1 MTLVHRT
8 LFRRVAAAA
17 VAGATT
23 LTLFSTVV
31 AFSEPQR
38 SERVAAAAARQ
49 AVQARAQAEPLQVSA
64 APRQASA
71 RKSL

>member
-8 LFRRVAAAA
+8 LFRRVAAAV

-23 LTLFSTVV
+23 LTLFSAVV

-38 SERVAAAAARQ
+38 SERLAAAAARQ
-49 AVQARAQAEPLQVSA
+49 AVQARAQTEPPQLVAVTAE
-64 APRQASA
+64 
-71 RKSL
+71 